1 MEGATHGIH
10 FKGEKRR
17 TCVTCQGIGDVL
29 SRMALHKACIR
40 GRSIEFH
47 ELGARSDL
55 HTSLCIMKVQ
65 TQSRKIHGNPI
76 REVARGG
83 VIHERGLV
91 QEEPKALRG
100 HAAGHPHRL
109 LDAKI
114 GHVENG
120 LSL

>member
-1 MEGATHGIH
+1 
-10 FKGEKRR
+10 
-17 TCVTCQGIGDVL
+17 
-29 SRMALHKACIR
+29 MALHKARIR

-47 ELGARSDL
+47 ELGARPDL

-65 TQSRKIHGNPI
+65 TQPREIHGNPI
-76 REVARGG
+76 GEVARGS

-91 QEEPKALRG
+91 QKEPKPFGG